1 MTKDNEMDSITSK
14 VIHQFFES
22 GGGSESAHLLVRHQI
37 ESYNEFLDKKLQQVI
52 HGFNPIVMCHN
63 YDTTLHEFTQKLSV
77 SVTNPRIS
85 KPLFTSQDGAQM
97 VMTPH
102 MARMNNLSYAANM
115 YVDVH
120 VTTEHINQDGVKE
133 RTENQMPN
141 ICIGKIPIMV
151 RSKACTLQILSGIS
165 ENLQKQECK
174 FDHGG
179 YFIVNGNE
187 KVIITQDRI
196 SENRTLVFP
205 PSGSINE
212 SGLTAEVRSMYDGVF
227 LPPKTTSINLSARPN
242 HLGRTLRVNTNFLR
256 SEIPLFILFRALG
269 IESDRDIITHIVL
282 NPDNPKNA
290 RLVAELAA
298 SAEDASD
305 IGTMEDAQNHI
316 LKIMGVTGTPREYM
330 DNPEHAMRILK
341 NVLTQDLLPH
351 VGTSYRR
358 KALYLGYMVRK
369 ILRIYLGY
377 DTYDNRDS
385 YIHKRADPPGVL
397 LGNLFRQC
405 YSKMIKEMRNMV
417 QRELHQWRASPQS
430 SVQII
435 NETNVH
441 RFFKSTIVDTGM
453 RYALST
459 GNWGIKSIGSFTNIR
474 QGVAQVLNRL
484 SYLSTLSHLR
494 RLNTPMEKS
503 GKLVQPRK
511 LDNSQFGMVCPAETP
526 EGSSVGLVKNM
537 ALSTQI
543 TVACSSAFVRHA
555 LKELGTQHYDDT
567 TPNPRKF
574 LLEMGSGKAVHIM
587 VNGDLIGYHTEPNV
601 LYNTL
606 KSYKRKGMIAP
617 TTSIAWDVHQ
627 SILMISTEGGRLC
640 RPLYIVDEHS
650 KLRIQTYYEQK
661 GDALVEAPFA
671 TFVVPTEKE
680 FEEGCIE
687 FLDMEEI
694 NNAMIAMFPKDLKRG
709 VKGVTLPPQFTHC
722 EIHPALM
729 SGVLAANIPF
739 MNHNQSPRNCYQA
752 SMGKQAVG
760 VYATN
765 YLSRMDTLGHVLNYG
780 QKPMVRTSL
789 SKYTHSDE
797 MPFGVNAVVAIMT
810 YSGFNQEDSVMINES
825 ALDRGL
831 FTSTYYK
838 SYRDLCNRNHS
849 TGEEEQFIRPSAE
862 TASKPFRY
870 DKLGSDGFVPKNTY
884 VDGNDII
891 VGKVMPHKAQGVM
904 TYRDTSMH
912 IKNNEDGIVDEN
924 YIGTNNDG
932 YKFCKVR
939 LRCNRRPQIGDKV
952 ASRMAQKGTLGMTYK
967 QADMP
972 FTKDGIIPDVI
983 MNPHAI
989 PSRMTMGQLMECLM
1003 GKASAMLGSIG
1014 DSTPFTDCSVEQLAE
1029 ILQAH
1034 GLERYG
1040 NEVLYNG
1047 RTGEQI
1053 HTEIFI
1059 GPTYYQRLKHMTVD
1073 KMHSRSS
1080 NGPVVM
1086 LTRQPAEG
1094 RARNGGLRFGKPKLP
1109 IKVGIKIPASPTWRG
1124 DTVKFRGTLVVSF
1137 DIKDKLL
1144 LSIYMPEW
1152 KIIKNYENYSVSS
1165 DGDIKN
1171 NNTERLLKYCLRN
1184 GYKSITLSKNNTK
1197 KTYNIHNIV
1206 AEHFLIKP
1214 SLKHVVHHKNENKLD
1229 NNITNLEYVTYRE
1242 NTMCSMTSKRSK
1254 KSTEINLV
1262 NFKEIPNYTSYMIC
1276 KEGNIYSKFIKRLC
1290 CTTILP
1296 NGYHKIK
1303 LKSDDT
1309 KQYKDLY
1316 VHVLVAITFLDYI
1329 PSKNTVINH
1338 KDNRKG
1344 NNILDNL
1351 EILTHRENTI
1361 HYIAT
1366 KPESIFKRPVEYTDK
1381 NGLIIK
1387 FKSAKEASII
1397 TGIDN
1402 SSILKSCKS
1411 ANKLAGNIK
1420 WNYTSN
1426 S

>member
-1 MTKDNEMDSITSK
+1 MDSIISK

-22 GGGSESAHLLVRHQI
+22 AGGSESAHVLVRHQI

-63 YDTTLHEFTQKLSV
+63 YDTNLHEFTQKLSV

-85 KPLFTSQDGAQM
+85 KPLFTTQDGAQII
-97 VMTPH
+97 MTPH
-102 MARMNNLSYAANM
+102 MARMNNLSYAANL

-120 VTTEHINQDGVKE
+120 ATTEHINQDGVKE
-133 RTENQMPN
+133 RTETQMPN
-141 ICIGKIPIMV
+141 ICIGKMPIMV

-179 YFIVNGNE
+179 YFIINGNE

-242 HLGRTLRVNTNFLR
+242 HLGRTLRVSTNFLR

-269 IESDRDIITHIVL
+269 IESDKDIITHIVL
-282 NPDNPKNA
+282 NPENPKNA

-305 IGTMEDAQNHI
+305 IGTMEDAQNHL

-330 DNPEHAMRILK
+330 DNTTHAMRVLK

-351 VGTSYRR
+351 VGTSFRR

-369 ILRIYLGY
+369 ILKIYLGY
-377 DTYDNRDS
+377 ETYDNRDS

-405 YSKMIKEMRNMV
+405 YSKLIKEMRNMV
-417 QRELHQWRASPQS
+417 QRELHQWRANPQGS
-430 SVQII
+430 IQII

-441 RFFKSTIVDTGM
+441 RFFKSTVIDTGM

-459 GNWGIKSIGSFTNIR
+459 GNWGVKSVGSFTNIR

-543 TVACSSAFVRHA
+543 TVACSSSFVRQA
-555 LKELGTQHYDDT
+555 LKDLGTRHYDDT
-567 TPNPRKF
+567 TPNPQAF
-574 LLEMGSGKAVHIM
+574 LNEMGSGKAVHLM
-587 VNGDLIGYHTEPNV
+587 VNGDLIGYHTEPLQ
-601 LYNTL
+601 LYTTL

-617 TTSIAWDVHQ
+617 TTSIAWDIQ
-627 SILMISTEGGRLC
+627 QMIIMISTEGGRLC
-640 RPLYIVDEHS
+640 RPLYVVDDYK
-650 KLRIQTYYEQK
+650 KLRIQGYYDMK
-661 GDALVEAPFA
+661 GEAFLDAPFS
-671 TFVVPTEKE
+671 TFVVPIDKE

-709 VKGVTLPPQFTHC
+709 VKGVSLPPQFTHC

-838 SYRDLCNRNHS
+838 AYRDVCNRNHS
-849 TGEEEQFIRPSAE
+849 TGEEEHFVRPTADA
-862 TASKPFRY
+862 ASKPFRY
-870 DKLGSDGFVPKNTY
+870 DKLGPDGFVPKNTY

-924 YIGTNNDG
+924 YIGTNSDG

-939 LRCNRRPQIGDKV
+939 LRCNRRPQIGDKAACLTCEPGNDHRILTDKGLKTYYELTDEDKV
-952 ASRMAQKGTLGMTYK
+952 AVLKDGVLVYEKPIAKHYYPEYKGQMYRISNQAIDLNVTHNHRMWVSKDQQVFDFEFAENLLGQKVRYQKTAIWDSNSMVLNTWMNVFQSWESAYLPNTVWSLSPSQCQTVIFNLMKPGVDCKYEYTTPYQKLAEDIQRLALHAGWYGDITQMNNLYQIKIYDSYPIIQDQQEELYDYEGPVFCLTVSSGVFMIERNGKMVWTGNSRMAQKGTLGMTYK

-972 FTKDGIIPDVI
+972 FTKDGIVPDII

-1029 ILQAH
+1029 ILQSH
-1034 GLERYG
+1034 GMERYG
-1040 NEVLYNG
+1040 NEILYNG

-1094 RARNGGLRFGKPKLP
+1094 RARNGGLRFGEMERDAMLGHGAAAFLKERMMDVSDNYRIFVCKTCGMMCPANPEKN
-1109 IKVGIKIPASPTWRG
+1109 IYKCNMCKSSADVKEVRIPYAA
-1124 DTVKFRGTLVVSF
+1124 
-1137 DIKDKLL
+1137 KLL
-1144 LSIYMPEW
+1144 FQELLAM
-1152 KIIKNYENYSVSS
+1152 SVAP
-1165 DGDIKN
+1165 
-1171 NNTERLLKYCLRN
+1171 RMQL
-1184 GYKSITLSKNNTK
+1184 
-1197 KTYNIHNIV
+1197 
-1206 AEHFLIKP
+1206 
-1214 SLKHVVHHKNENKLD
+1214 
-1229 NNITNLEYVTYRE
+1229 
-1242 NTMCSMTSKRSK
+1242 
-1254 KSTEINLV
+1254 
-1262 NFKEIPNYTSYMIC
+1262 
-1276 KEGNIYSKFIKRLC
+1276 
-1290 CTTILP
+1290 
-1296 NGYHKIK
+1296 
-1303 LKSDDT
+1303 
-1309 KQYKDLY
+1309 
-1316 VHVLVAITFLDYI
+1316 
-1329 PSKNTVINH
+1329 
-1338 KDNRKG
+1338 
-1344 NNILDNL
+1344 
-1351 EILTHRENTI
+1351 
-1361 HYIAT
+1361 
-1366 KPESIFKRPVEYTDK
+1366 
-1381 NGLIIK
+1381 
-1387 FKSAKEASII
+1387 
-1397 TGIDN
+1397 
-1402 SSILKSCKS
+1402 
-1411 ANKLAGNIK
+1411 
-1420 WNYTSN
+1420 
-1426 S
+1426 